1 MIRQI
6 KFIQLYSN
14 TQKSISFACWLL
26 LTAPREYFMLYAV
39 TSKSIQPGST
49 GLDRCNTDLTK
60 GELYLADPGEAIGC
74 STNIV
79 FWRPQA
85 QMFWNF
91 AFSHKKTMLH
101 WRRAFYISKNIKITY
116 LALKIVD
123 FAECVEFAYQLRCIW
138 NGFAQ
143 PVNQASLLALSSNE

>member
-60 GELYLADPGEAIGC
+60 GKLFLADPGEAVGF
-74 STNIV
+74 STNIF
-79 FWRPQA
+79 FWRRQA
-85 QMFWNF
+85 QTVWNYGY
-91 AFSHKKTMLH
+91 KKSQKDYVALVQGILH
-101 WRRAFYISKNIKITY
+101 
-116 LALKIVD
+116 LK
-123 FAECVEFAYQLRCIW
+123 EYKSCIF
-138 NGFAQ
+138 G
-143 PVNQASLLALSSNE
+143 